1 MLTDYEIIRKTTIFN
16 KVMPYI
22 EFIFVLIVI
31 QSILTLFT
39 AGPAEDD
46 AIRFRMLA
54 HSNAPVDQQ
63 VKVAIQQQIEP
74 LINEAVT
81 SSVSKQELVD
91 NLAALE
97 STILETANALANGQ
111 TISLERTKALFPAKR
126 SGLVIHPQATYD
138 AYILTIGSG
147 RGDNWW
153 CAMFPKICFPDQ
165 QEKEQEK
172 VTFFIWEWIKGLF
185 S

>member
-1 MLTDYEIIRKTTIFN
+1 MLTDYEIIRKTTIN

-22 EFIFVLIVI
+22 EFILVLIVI

-39 AGPAEDD
+39 AGPTEDD

-63 VKVAIQQQIEP
+63 VKRAIQQQIEP

-81 SSVSKQELVD
+81 SSLSKQELVD
-91 NLAALE
+91 NLVALE
-97 STILETANALANGQ
+97 STILETANALADGQ

-153 CAMFPKICFPDQ
+153 CALFPKICFPDK
-165 QEKEQEK
+165 QEKEEEK

>member
-22 EFIFVLIVI
+22 EFIIVLIII
-31 QSILTLFT
+31 QSIMTLFSV
-39 AGPAEDD
+39 GQAEDEP
-46 AIRFRMLA
+46 IRFRMLA

-63 VKVAIQQQIEP
+63 VKMDIQQKIEP
-74 LINEAVT
+74 LINKAVT
-81 SSVSKQELVD
+81 SSLSEQELLD
-91 NLAALE
+91 NLVALE
-97 STILETANALANGQ
+97 STIVETANALSNGQ
-111 TISLERTKALFPAKR
+111 TISLERKKALFPAKR
-126 SGLVIHPQATYD
+126 SGFVIHPQGNYD

-153 CAMFPKICFPDQ
+153 CSIFPKICFPDKD
-165 QEKEQEK
+165 EESEEK

>member
-22 EFIFVLIVI
+22 EFIIVLFMI

-63 VKVAIQQQIEP
+63 LKMDIQQQIEP
-74 LINEAVT
+74 LINEAVA
-81 SSVSKQELVD
+81 SSLSNQELVD

-97 STILETANALANGQ
+97 STILTTANSLANGQ
-111 TISLERTKALFPAKR
+111 TISLERTQALFPAKR

-153 CAMFPKICFPDQ
+153 CALFPKVCFPDK
-165 QEKEQEK
+165 EEKDKEQ
-172 VTFFIWEWIKGLF
+172 VTFFVWEWIKGLF